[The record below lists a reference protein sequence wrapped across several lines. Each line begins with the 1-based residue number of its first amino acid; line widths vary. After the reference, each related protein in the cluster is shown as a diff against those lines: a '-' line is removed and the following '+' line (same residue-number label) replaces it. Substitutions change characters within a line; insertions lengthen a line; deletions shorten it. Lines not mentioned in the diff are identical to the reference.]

1 VAVTLRRRRRDR
13 AGEMTLIEHLS
24 ELRNRLFITI
34 GAVALGAVAGWFLYA
49 PVFRFLRQPFC
60 DFMVDHPQ
68 LAINPDDPCRLVYST
83 PTEPFLLKIKVV
95 LFLGLAVALPVVLYE
110 LWRFVTPGLTQR
122 ERRYAIPFVVSSVFL
137 FILGAAFAFWTLP
150 RALNFLLGFAGTE
163 GFVAALSIDK
173 YIGFTML
180 VMLAFGLSFE
190 FPVVLISLCVVGV
203 LSSRQLAH
211 WRHYAILFIAVAAAV
226 ITPSQDF
233 VTMTA
238 MMIPLIIFYELSIWI
253 SRALKH

>member
-1 VAVTLRRRRRDR
+1 MAVTLRRRRRDR
-13 AGEMTLIEHLS
+13 AGDMTLIEHLS
-24 ELRNRLFITI
+24 ELRNRLFIAI
-34 GAVALGAVAGWFLYA
+34 GAVAVGAVAGWFLYA

-68 LAINPDDPCRLVYST
+68 LAINPEDPCRLVYST

-95 LFLGLAVALPVVLYE
+95 LFLGLAIALPIVLYE

-150 RALNFLLGFAGTE
+150 KALNFLLGFAGTE

-173 YIGFTML
+173 YIGFTLL

-190 FPVVLISLCVVGV
+190 FPVVLISLTVVGV

-211 WRHYAILFIAVAAAV
+211 WRRNAILLIAVAAAV

-238 MMIPLIIFYELSIWI
+238 MMVPLIIFYEASIWI
-253 SRALKH
+253 ARALKH